1 LETTRR
7 SADSLYTLDHEG
19 SLVGCR
25 SNTYRNTPPPA
36 PIFHT
41 PLEGLKLLGGALIPF
56 GFRWPKDWGERET
69 NNLLLDTKTEPNP
82 QIFFSKDL
90 KELAGKNDEQ
100 AIEKSIEYAS
110 KKMRKNKLKEVNL
123 TGAGE
128 GYTLIKLGKGGH
140 GGGHTFCRSKQTNK
154 DI

>member
-1 LETTRR
+1 M
-7 SADSLYTLDHEG
+7 
-19 SLVGCR
+19 GCR

-41 PLEGLKLLGGALIPF
+41 PLEGLKLLGEALIPL
-56 GFRWPKDWGERET
+56 GFKWPKDWGERET
-69 NNLLLDTKTEPNP
+69 NNLLLDTKTKPNP
-82 QIFFSKDL
+82 QTFYTKDL
-90 KELAGKNDEQ
+90 IKLKGKDNEEAIRK
-100 AIEKSIEYAS
+100 AIERASI
-110 KKMRKNKLKEVNL
+110 KMRKYKLKAVDL

-140 GGGHTFCRSKQTNK
+140 GGAHTFCRSKQTNK

>member
-1 LETTRR
+1 
-7 SADSLYTLDHEG
+7 
-19 SLVGCR
+19 VGCR
-25 SNTYRNTPPPA
+25 SNTYRNTPPPPA

-41 PLEGLKLLGGALIPF
+41 ALEGLKLLGGALIPF
-56 GFRWPKDWGERET
+56 GFKWPKDWGERET

-90 KELAGKNDEQ
+90 KELAGKNDER

-110 KKMRKNKLKEVNL
+110 KKMRKDNLKRVDL
-123 TGAGE
+123 TGAGA

-140 GGGHTFCRSKQTNK
+140 GGAHTFCRSKQTNN